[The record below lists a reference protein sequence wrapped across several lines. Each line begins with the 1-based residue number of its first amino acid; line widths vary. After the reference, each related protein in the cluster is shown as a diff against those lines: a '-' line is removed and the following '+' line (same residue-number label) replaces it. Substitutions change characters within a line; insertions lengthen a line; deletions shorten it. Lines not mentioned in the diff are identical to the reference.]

1 MQLLISIMLMIILVV
16 GLPLLARAQA
26 TKPLSLVDL
35 AVYKGADREQA
46 LVSGAKKEGK
56 VVWYTALADR
66 TKNSRAD
73 SKQNMAS
80 KSRRTAAPAKIS
92 FPRFWRKR
100 RPKDF

>member
-1 MQLLISIMLMIILVV
+1 MQLLILIILAV

-26 TKPLSLVDL
+26 TKPLPLADL

-56 VVWYTALADR
+56 LVWYTALAGGSYKELAR
-66 TKNSRAD
+66 GSR
-73 SKQNMAS
+73 QNMAS
-80 KSRRTAAPAKIS
+80 KSRHTAAPAKIS

-100 RPKDF
+100 RPKDI